1 MRVVGGRLR
10 GRQIAISAATSIRP
24 TADRVR
30 ESVFNILDHGIADFS
45 LGGIYV
51 LDLFAGTGALGI
63 EALSRGAAYCL
74 FVENN
79 AQARAAIR
87 QNVDN
92 LGLTGHTKLFRRDA
106 TDLGAAP
113 NREAFRLI
121 FLDPPYGKNL
131 SGLALASA
139 GRGRWLAPGAIAVV
153 EDRRDVSPDLPA
165 NFEQLDARSWGDS
178 KVTFARYRG

>member
-10 GRQIAISAATSIRP
+10 GRQVVVPAGANIRP

-45 LGGIYV
+45 LDGIYV

-74 FVENN
+74 FVEND
-79 AQARAAIR
+79 AQARASIR

-92 LGLTGHTKLFRRDA
+92 LGLTGCTKLFRRDA
-106 TDLGAAP
+106 TDLGTAP

-131 SGLALASA
+131 SVLALSSA
-139 GRGRWLAPGAIAVV
+139 HRGRWLAPGSIAVV
-153 EDRRDVSPDLPA
+153 EDRRDVPLDLPA
-165 NFEQLDARSWGDS
+165 NFEKLDTRSWGDTQA
-178 KVTFARYRG
+178 TFARYRG